1 MRILDYLREMLPE
14 KSSVQMVADDPHMA
28 AEIML
33 LVRMMFADGALVG
46 VELDLFKNICQSV
59 FEIPDEDVPEVITFL
74 KEYGYETS
82 GEQAAAEFQDMPYER
97 KKSLLRQMI
106 SMAKADQIL
115 HEGELDL
122 IARTAE
128 VLGISPEQV
137 QSEL

>member
-46 VELDLFKNICQSV
+46 AELDLFKSICQSV
-59 FEIPDEDVPEVITFL
+59 FDIPDEDVSEVVTFL

-82 GEQAAAEFQDMPYER
+82 GEQAAAEFQDMSYER
-97 KKSLLRQMI
+97 KKSLLLQMI

-128 VLGISPEQV
+128 VLGVAPEDI